1 MESSRQHRILRD
13 SIVQSRSDGSLTY
26 AFLFFFFLLF
36 PSFFFWV
43 IARAIAAETNLL
55 KVLSKAQA
63 SSNKQLKRFF
73 AASNGAN
80 AQATMVDEPEA

>member
-1 MESSRQHRILRD
+1 MGVSRMP
-13 SIVQSRSDGSLTY
+13 
-26 AFLFFFFLLF
+26 FFFFSSFSFLL
-36 PSFFFWV
+36 FFFWV